1 MAKMMGGR
9 ATVEGTRRYTER
21 FTGRLAAGHF
31 RELEGGAGAWLSTL
45 GLGTYL
51 GPEDGVTDVLYQD
64 AVLRSLELGVNVI
77 DTAVNYRHQRS
88 ERAIRTALAT
98 AIARGVVG
106 RDEVVVATKGGFIS
120 FDGAVPRDPRAY
132 FAATYVDTGI
142 IKPGEVARGAHC
154 MSPRY
159 LRDQIDRSRANLGLE
174 TLDVYYLHNPE
185 TQLDEVER
193 AEFIIRIRAAFE
205 ALEAAVSAGGIARY
219 GTATWTGFSV
229 DPGAPD
235 YLSLAELVSAAR
247 DVGGNDHHFKVI
259 QLPYNL
265 GMTEAFTRA
274 NQRVNDRMVPVLEA
288 ARQLGVYVMAS
299 ASVHQ
304 GQLTRNLPPLITEYI
319 PDLTS
324 DAQRALQFVRS
335 TPGVG
340 TALVGMKSAEHVEEN
355 TKVGALP
362 PMGWEDFQRLFS
374 AAGG

>member
-31 RELEGGAGAWLSTL
+31 RELEGGAGVWLSTL

-51 GPEDGVTDVLYQD
+51 GSEDGVTDVLYQD

-229 DPGAPD
+229 DPGAPG

-319 PDLTS
+319 PGLTS

>member
-219 GTATWTGFSV
+219 GTASWTGFCA

>member
-31 RELEGGAGAWLSTL
+31 RELEGGAGVWLSTL

-159 LRDQIDRSRANLGLE
+159 LRDQIDRSRTNLGLE

-229 DPGAPD
+229 DPGAPG

-274 NQRVNDRMVPVLEA
+274 NQHVNDRMVPVLEA

-304 GQLTRNLPPLITEYI
+304 GQLTRNLPPVITEYI
-319 PDLTS
+319 PGLTS

-340 TALVGMKSAEHVEEN
+340 TALVGMKSAEHVTEN